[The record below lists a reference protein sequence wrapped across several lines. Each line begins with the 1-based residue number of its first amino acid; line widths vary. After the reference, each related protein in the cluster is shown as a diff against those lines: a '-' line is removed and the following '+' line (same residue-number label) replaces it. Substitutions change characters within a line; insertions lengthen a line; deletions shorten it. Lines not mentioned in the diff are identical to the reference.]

1 MWERPVRGQ
10 WSELAGKGVHC
21 VYVGEEQLLKKMKQ
35 WGLVLLSEIM
45 GITDPKQIE

>member
-21 VYVGEEQLLKKMKQ
+21 VYVREEGLLKN
-35 WGLVLLSEIM
+35 EAM
-45 GITDPKQIE
+45 GPSSALRVYGNH